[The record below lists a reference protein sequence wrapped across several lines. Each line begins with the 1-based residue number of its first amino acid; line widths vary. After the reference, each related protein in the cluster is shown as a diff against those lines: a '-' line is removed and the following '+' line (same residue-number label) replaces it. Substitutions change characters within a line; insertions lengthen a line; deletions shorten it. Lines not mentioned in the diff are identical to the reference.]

1 MRNLLFKL
9 NSLLSKGLKLKI
21 LGVFFFITLG
31 SFAEVVGVAI
41 VLPIVNLALD
51 SDFENNMWCKLVTNI
66 TGATNKESILLILI
80 GATVFIYV
88 VKNLYL
94 SWMYSRL
101 YYTAAVIKRSMAV
114 KLMNA
119 YMKQPYAF
127 FLNKNSSEL
136 IRSVSNDTGRLYEV
150 IVNVL
155 QITSC
160 ALTAVALLVTLIVT
174 SPLMTLVVA
183 SLLGLCALLIILFIQ
198 KRTRRYGRE
207 NQRLEATLI
216 QIMQQTFGGI
226 KEVKILQS
234 EEYFVNSYEEAFS
247 NQNEC
252 VRKYNMSNTIPK
264 YLIEMVCISGILV
277 YLGLNVLWNP
287 HYLEIIP
294 QLAIFVVAAYKLMPT
309 VNSMYA
315 YTNSVIYHKV
325 AVDLVYNDVI
335 TATKLPENYEYTS
348 GECKKIDFKEKI
360 ELKKVSFAYDGTD
373 KKILDDVTIEIPK
386 GKSVAFIGPSGGG
399 KTTTADIVLG
409 LLYPTKGQVLVD
421 DIDITTN
428 MGGWRSQ
435 IGYIPQT
442 IFLADDTIRR
452 NIAWGIED
460 GKIDDEKVW
469 KAIKQSQ
476 LEDFVKSLE
485 KGLDTV
491 VGERGDRIS
500 GGQRQR
506 IGIARALYRNPEV
519 LVFDE
524 ATSALDTETEK
535 EVMEAI
541 DALQGTKTMIMI
553 AHRLST
559 IENCDIVYKVSDGC
573 AERQTSNNSL
583 L

>member
-1 MRNLLFKL
+1 MRKLLNKL
-9 NSLLSKGLKLKI
+9 NFLLEKKLKVSIII
-21 LGVFFFITLG
+21 LLICIIIG
-31 SFAEVVGVAI
+31 SLAEVVGVAI

-51 SDFENNMWCKLVTNI
+51 SDFESNIWCKLVTNI
-66 TGATNKESILLILI
+66 TGATDKESILLILI

-88 VKNLYL
+88 IKNLYL

-114 KLMNA
+114 KLMKA

-160 ALTAVALLVTLIVT
+160 ALTAIALLITLIVT

-183 SLLGLCALLIILFIQ
+183 SLLGFCALLIILFIQ

-234 EEYFVNSYEEAFS
+234 EEYFVNTYEEAFS

-277 YLGLNVLWNP
+277 YLGFNVLYNP
-287 HYLEIIP
+287 NYLEIIP

-315 YTNSVIYHKV
+315 YMNSVIYHKV
-325 AVDLVYNDVI
+325 AVDLVYNDVM
-335 TATKLPENYEYTS
+335 TATKLPDNYEYTF
-348 GECKKIDFKEKI
+348 GEHEKLEFNEKI
-360 ELKKVSFAYDGTD
+360 ELKNISFSYEGADR
-373 KKILDDVTIEIPK
+373 KILDDTTIVIPK

-409 LLYPTKGQVLVD
+409 LLYPTEGHVLVD
-421 DIDITTN
+421 NIDITTN
-428 MGGWRSQ
+428 MSGWRSQ

-460 GKIDDEKVW
+460 DKIEDGKIWE
-469 KAIKQSQ
+469 AIKQAQ

-485 KGLDTV
+485 SGLDTV

-535 EVMEAI
+535 EVMESI

-559 IENCDIVYKVSDGC
+559 IENCDIVYKVENGTIKK
-573 AERQTSNNSL
+573 EH
-583 L
+583 